1 MYTTD
6 KLYPITADVLDDALS
21 ALTRQSNHHTDAAK
35 LLRAIKARSGC
46 VGRIFNRSCVQAMQD
61 ALPGYAVRYYISD
74 SLRGR
79 PRNLC
84 IVRLDDQGQPMP
96 GPSNHWTFEL
106 ATADEPNL
114 TAALLDNR
122 ISYHVEEAR
131 RYASIAA
138 ELPAQAAAY
147 NAAAAYLQPIKRS
160 LDTALL
166 YAGVSR

>member
-6 KLYPITADVLDDALS
+6 HLHPITDDVLDKALS
-21 ALTRQSNHHTDAAK
+21 SLTSIANHHTDAAK

-46 VGRIFNRSCVQAMQD
+46 VGRVFNRSCIEAMQD

-74 SLRGR
+74 SLKRR

-84 IVRLDDQGQPMP
+84 VVRLDDQGQPMC

-106 ATADEPNL
+106 ATADEPKL
-114 TAALLDNR
+114 SAALLDEQ
-122 ISYHVEEAR
+122 IAHHVEQAR
-131 RYASIAA
+131 SYTSMAA

-147 NAAAAYLQPIKRS
+147 NAAAAYLQPIKCS
-160 LDTALL
+160 IDTAMI
-166 YAGVSR
+166 YAGI

>member
-6 KLYPITADVLDDALS
+6 HLYPITDDVLDKALS
-21 ALTRQSNHHTDAAK
+21 SLTSAANHHTEAAK

-46 VGRIFNRSCVQAMQD
+46 VGRVFNRSCIEAMQA

-74 SLRGR
+74 SSKRR

-84 IVRLDDQGQPMP
+84 IVRLDDQGQPMH

-106 ATADEPNL
+106 ATADEPKL
-114 TAALLDNR
+114 SAQLLDNR
-122 ISYHVEEAR
+122 ISYHVDEAR
-131 RYASIAA
+131 RYASMAA
-138 ELPAQAAAY
+138 ELPTQTAAY

-160 LDTALL
+160 IDTAML
-166 YAGVSR
+166 YAGI

>member
-6 KLYPITADVLDDALS
+6 KLYPVSSDILDEALS
-21 ALTRQSNHHTDAAK
+21 ALSRLDRCHTEEAQ

-46 VGRIFNRSCVQAMQD
+46 VGRTINKSCIQAIQA

-74 SLRGR
+74 SLKRR

-84 IVRLDDQGQPMP
+84 IVRLDDQGQPMC

-106 ATADEPNL
+106 ATADEPKL
-114 TAALLDNR
+114 SAALLDEQ
-122 ISYHVEEAR
+122 IAHHVEQAR
-131 RYASIAA
+131 RYSTLAA

-160 LDTALL
+160 IDTAML
-166 YAGVSR
+166 YAGI

>member
-1 MYTTD
+1 MYATEH
-6 KLYPITADVLDDALS
+6 LYPITADVLDKALS
-21 ALTRQSNHHTDAAK
+21 SLTSAANHHTDAAK

-46 VGRIFNRSCVQAMQD
+46 VGRMFNRSCVQAMQA
-61 ALPGYAVRYYISD
+61 ALPGYTVRYYISD
-74 SLRGR
+74 SLRRR

-84 IVRLDDQGQPMP
+84 IVRLDDQGQPMH
-96 GPSNHWTFEL
+96 GPANHWTFEL
-106 ATADEPNL
+106 ATVDEPHL

-131 RYASIAA
+131 RYTSIAA
-138 ELPAQAAAY
+138 ELPAEVSAY

-166 YAGVSR
+166 CAGI

>member
-1 MYTTD
+1 MYTTNRLYQIDADTLD
-6 KLYPITADVLDDALS
+6 KALS
-21 ALTRQSNHHTDAAK
+21 ALTSAANHHTQAAQ
-35 LLRAIKARSGC
+35 LLRAIKTRSGC
-46 VGRIFNRSCVQAMQD
+46 VGRIFNRSCVQAMQA

-74 SLRGR
+74 GLKRR

-84 IVRLDDQGQPMP
+84 IVRLNDQGQPMT

-106 ATADEPNL
+106 ATVDEPNL
-114 TAALLDNR
+114 TAELLDNR

-160 LDTALL
+160 LDTALI
-166 YAGVSR
+166 YAGI

>member
-6 KLYPITADVLDDALS
+6 KLYPITADVLDEALS
-21 ALTRQSNHHTDAAK
+21 CLTSAANYHTDAAK
-35 LLRAIKARSGC
+35 LLRAIKTRSGC
-46 VGRIFNRSCVQAMQD
+46 VGRTFNRSCVQAMQA

-74 SLRGR
+74 GLKRR

-84 IVRLDDQGQPMP
+84 IVRLDDQGQPMH

-106 ATADEPNL
+106 ATADEPRL
-114 TAALLDNR
+114 TAELLDNR
-122 ISYHVEEAR
+122 ISYHVEESR
-131 RYASIAA
+131 KYTSMAA

-160 LDTALL
+160 LDDVLL

>member
-6 KLYPITADVLDDALS
+6 HLHPITDDVLDKALS
-21 ALTRQSNHHTDAAK
+21 SLTSIANHHTEAAK

-46 VGRIFNRSCVQAMQD
+46 VGRVFNRSCIEAMQA

-74 SLRGR
+74 SVKRR

-84 IVRLDDQGQPMP
+84 VVRLDDQGQPMH

-106 ATADEPNL
+106 ANADEPKL
-114 TAALLDNR
+114 TAQLLDNR
-122 ISYHVEEAR
+122 ISYHVDESR
-131 RYASIAA
+131 RYASMAA

-160 LDTALL
+160 IDTAML
-166 YAGVSR
+166 YAGI

>member
-6 KLYPITADVLDDALS
+6 HLHPITDDVLDKALL
-21 ALTRQSNHHTDAAK
+21 ALTRMSNDHTDAAR

-46 VGRIFNRSCVQAMQD
+46 VGRVFNRSCIEAMQA

-74 SLRGR
+74 SLKRR

-84 IVRLDDQGQPMP
+84 IVRLDDQGQPMC
-96 GPSNHWTFEL
+96 GPSNHWAFEL
-106 ATADEPNL
+106 ATADEPKL
-114 TAALLDNR
+114 SAALLDEQ
-122 ISYHVEEAR
+122 IAHHVEQAR
-131 RYASIAA
+131 RYTAMAA

-160 LDTALL
+160 IDTAML
-166 YAGVSR
+166 YAGI

>member
-1 MYTTD
+1 MYTTEH
-6 KLYPITADVLDDALS
+6 LYPITDDALDDALS

-46 VGRIFNRSCVQAMQD
+46 VGRVFNRSCIEAMQA

-74 SLRGR
+74 SLKRR

-84 IVRLDDQGQPMP
+84 IVRLDDQGQPMN
-96 GPSNHWTFEL
+96 GPSNQWTFEL
-106 ATADEPNL
+106 ATADEPRL
-114 TAALLDNR
+114 TAERLDKK
-122 ISYHVEEAR
+122 IAHHVDEAR
-131 RYASIAA
+131 RYTSMAA

-160 LDTALL
+160 IDTAIM
-166 YAGVSR
+166 YAGI